1 MMLRFVLPWTGILAV
16 HDIHP
21 ALMLGL
27 ENNVIGEILSK
38 GTAVSSNCNP
48 NKCWHNKYYITT
60 YISFEIKNRITP
72 YIRLLY
78 QLRYQD

>member
-27 ENNVIGEILSK
+27 ENNVIGAILSK
-38 GTAVSSNCNP
+38 GTAVSSVIRTNAG
-48 NKCWHNKYYITT
+48 ITNI
-60 YISFEIKNRITP
+60 ISLLTFLSKLRIESP
-72 YIRLLY
+72 LI
-78 QLRYQD
+78 